1 MSPRFT
7 AVFAV
12 TAALALTLAGCSGS
26 DPLDPGDASGSETG
40 KPEAPLVIGS
50 QDYYS
55 NEIIAE
61 LYAQAL
67 EAGGYEVDRQL
78 RIGQREVYLPELEAG
93 TIDLMPEYT
102 GNLLQ
107 YWEPDT
113 EARAADDVYA
123 ALQAATPKGLRA
135 LDESAATDQDSYVVT
150 AAFAQKWQ
158 LDSIG
163 DLANVTDPI
172 TLGANSEAETRPY
185 GPAGLASV
193 YGVDGVKFTPIEDSG
208 GPLTLKALEDDDI
221 QLANIYSADPALSN
235 GKLVTLA
242 DPKGIFL
249 ASHVVP
255 IVTDAV
261 DDAAAK
267 IINEVSA
274 ALQPADLVALNAR
287 SVNDELAAGQIAG
300 DWLNEHGLV

>member
-1 MSPRFT
+1 MSHKFT
-7 AVFAV
+7 TLLAV

-26 DPLDPGDASGSETG
+26 DPLATASDSGSGDAT
-40 KPEAPLVIGS
+40 APLVIGS

-107 YWEPDT
+107 FWQPDT
-113 EARAADDVYA
+113 EASTSEDVYA
-123 ALQAATPKGLRA
+123 ALKEATPEGLRA
-135 LDESAATDQDSYVVT
+135 LEQSPATDQDSYVVT
-150 AAFAQKWQ
+150 APFAQEWQ
-158 LDSIG
+158 LESIG
-163 DLANVTDPI
+163 DLANVTGPI
-172 TLGANSEAETRPY
+172 TLGANSEAESRPY

-193 YGVDGVKFTPIEDSG
+193 YGVAGVKFTPIEDSG
-208 GPLTLKALEDDDI
+208 GPLTLKALQDDDI
-221 QLANIYSADPALSN
+221 QLANIYSADPSLSS
-235 GKLVTLA
+235 GDVVTLA

-255 IVTDAV
+255 IVSDRV
-261 DDAAAK
+261 DEGAAE
-267 IINEVSA
+267 IINAVSA
-274 ALQPADLVALNAR
+274 ALQPADLVELNAR
-287 SVNDELAAGQIAG
+287 SVNDELPAKQIAA
-300 DWLNEHGLV
+300 DWLGAQGLA